1 MPDVLGKPAQQP
13 QPYEKPEVFISESV
27 KNLTTKD
34 PTFVES
40 CVAYSFYKGTFNNI
54 WTQPKDHL
62 TNSPIKPESYLIYP
76 FFPLF
81 KVYQLSKESIKQNLL
96 ELPNFTLGKMIHHSR
111 FQKHDFL

>member
-40 CVAYSFYKGTFNNI
+40 CVAYSFYKGTYNN
-54 WTQPKDHL
+54 L
-62 TNSPIKPESYLIYP
+62 
-76 FFPLF
+76 
-81 KVYQLSKESIKQNLL
+81 
-96 ELPNFTLGKMIHHSR
+96 
-111 FQKHDFL
+111 